1 MSKENTNRIV
11 QGSGLLYLSFIK
23 NGHSYWKQPMIYTVR
38 KKMENKGEKR
48 KEIGDNFLCFS
59 FPLFLPVSFE
69 CVFDLKA
76 TAKG

>member
-1 MSKENTNRIV
+1 
-11 QGSGLLYLSFIK
+11 
-23 NGHSYWKQPMIYTVR
+23 MIYTVR
-38 KKMENKGEKR
+38 KKNGKKKVEKG